1 LTHDEGLELVVLNSS
16 RVVLVDNL
24 KEWID
29 VLSLDGDLQLGN
41 EVGNLING
49 QVTTLVQIEIV
60 EDFLEELWVLAG

>member
-1 LTHDEGLELVVLNSS
+1 MTHDEGLELVVLNSS